1 MKRIEWIEWIE
12 CAKSC
17 NGKQHVVNSE
27 TAILA
32 DDTIGHNFNKE
43 IKITNG
49 MLVCVSNKKKKLTV
63 EWKVAKF

>member
-49 MLVCVSNKKKKLTV
+49 MFVCVSNKKLT
-63 EWKVAKF
+63 AQ